1 MFNYQ
6 MVATLLLMSIVVFPI
21 AIQWAL
27 EPTGHWIRPFLVW
40 GLMVFSAVIFRRE
53 RKKNREHTDS

>member
-53 RKKNREHTDS
+53 RKKS